1 METIEMLINELE
13 SNLLKAKRAMLSS
26 TDVVVNRAVILDIVS
41 RIRTSYPA
49 ALREAAQIKQNEEKI
64 IRQAE
69 TDADNI
75 LRQASE
81 QAQQMVASSEIT
93 RRAQSQAQN
102 LNEQVNEQC
111 RQLDYDTR
119 RFAFGVLNN
128 VEAAVRDSLKM
139 IAEQKDK
146 LLNE

>member
-13 SNLLKAKRAMLSS
+13 SNLLKAKRSMFSS
-26 TDVVVNRAVILDIVS
+26 TDVVVNRAVVLDIVS
-41 RIRTSYPA
+41 RIRTNYPA

-69 TDADNI
+69 ADADNI
-75 LRQASE
+75 LRQANE

-93 RRAQSQAQN
+93 RRAQAQAQN
-102 LNEQVNEQC
+102 LNDQVNDQC
-111 RQLDYDTR
+111 RQMDYDTR
-119 RFAFGVLNN
+119 KFAFGLLNN
-128 VEAAVRDSLKM
+128 VEASMRDSLKM

-146 LLNE
+146 LLNQ